1 MIIQVNT
8 DNHIDGKEE
17 LNTYIT
23 NLFNEKLQR
32 FDSQLTRIEVHL
44 SDENGGEKGGA
55 NDKKCNIE
63 ARLENTD
70 PIFASAQSDDISK
83 AIHECLQKIKR
94 GIEHQTDKVKN

>member
-17 LNTYIT
+17 LGTYIT

-44 SDENGGEKGGA
+44 SDENGGGKAGA
-55 NDKKCNIE
+55 DDKKCSIE
-63 ARLENTD
+63 ARLENFD
-70 PIFASAQSDDISK
+70 PIFVSAQSDDLAK
-83 AIHECLQKIKR
+83 AIHEGLQKIKR
-94 GIEHQTDKVKN
+94 AIEHQIDKVKN

>member
-8 DNHIDGKEE
+8 DNHIEGKEE
-17 LNTYIT
+17 LNHYIT

-44 SDENGGEKGGA
+44 SDENGGEKSGA
-55 NDKKCNIE
+55 DDKKCNIE
-63 ARLENTD
+63 ARLDNLD
-70 PIFASAQSDDISK
+70 PIFASSQSDDISK

-94 GIEHQTDKVKN
+94 GIEHQIDKVKN

>member
-8 DNHIDGKEE
+8 DNHTEGREE

-23 NLFNEKLQR
+23 NLFKEKLQR

-44 SDENGGEKGGA
+44 SDENGGGKSGA
-55 NDKKCNIE
+55 DDKKCNIE
-63 ARLENTD
+63 ARLENLD
-70 PIFASAQSDDISK
+70 PVFASSQSDELSK

-94 GIEHQTDKVKN
+94 AIEHQIDKVKN